1 MHLTIYTDGGSLN
14 NPGEAASA
22 FVIYHDGK
30 VLHQEGKRLG
40 IATNNEA
47 EYTAMVLALEKV
59 IELQK
64 HGMIVSKLSV
74 FSDSAL
80 MVNQL
85 NGLFK
90 VTKAHIREFIMKI
103 RILEQEVGIPVSYT
117 HVLREKNQLADSLVK
132 KALGR

>member
-1 MHLTIYTDGGSLN
+1 MNLTIYTDGGSLN

-22 FVIYHDGK
+22 FVIYKDN
-30 VLHQEGKRLG
+30 VLAHKNAKRLG

-47 EYTAMVLALEKV
+47 EYTAMIMALEAVKIMQSEGDHPTKITV
-59 IELQK
+59 Y
-64 HGMIVSKLSV
+64 
-74 FSDSAL
+74 SDSAL

-90 VTKAHIREFIMKI
+90 VTKAHIREFIMRI
-103 RILEQEVGIPVSYT
+103 RILEQEVKVPITYI

-132 KALGR
+132 QALGR

>member
-1 MHLTIYTDGGSLN
+1 MNVTIYTDGGSLN

-22 FVIYHDGK
+22 FVVYH
-30 VLHQEGKRLG
+30 EGAILTQQAKRLG

-47 EYTAMVLALEKV
+47 EYTALIMALEYLKT
-59 IELQK
+59 LQNEGK
-64 HGMIVSKLSV
+64 TLTKIQV

-90 VTKAHIREFIMKI
+90 VTKGHIREFIMKI
-103 RILEQEVGIPVSYT
+103 RILEQDIGTSVSYT
-117 HVLREKNQLADSLVK
+117 HVLRDKNQLADSLVK